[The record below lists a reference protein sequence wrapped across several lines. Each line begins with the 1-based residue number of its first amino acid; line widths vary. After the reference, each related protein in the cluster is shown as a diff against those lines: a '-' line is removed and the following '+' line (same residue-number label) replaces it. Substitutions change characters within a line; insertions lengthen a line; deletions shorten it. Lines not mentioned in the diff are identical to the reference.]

1 MSGISFSDIPSLF
14 GYQFMQYAIVG
25 GMLAAATCAAI
36 GLFMLLRR
44 EALIGEGIAHV
55 SFGGIALGLF
65 IGVYPIYTALLLSII
80 ATLSITWLRRKGIAN
95 SDAAIGI
102 VVAFGLSLGL
112 VLLSLSGGFNVDLFS
127 YLFGSI
133 LTIDIQD
140 LSISAALAI
149 GVLAFLGALHKEVL
163 SITFDEKA
171 ARVSGIPVEGI
182 TIAFNILVAFTVALS
197 IKIIGILLVT
207 ALLIL
212 PGVAAM
218 QLRLSF
224 RGTMAFAVAASA
236 VSVILGVVISAA
248 VDVATSAVI
257 IFVSMAVAAI
267 AAIYSRL
274 GDSKSSRS

>member
-1 MSGISFSDIPSLF
+1 MSGLSFTDIPSLF
-14 GYQFMQYAIVG
+14 GYQFMQYAILG
-25 GMLAAATCAAI
+25 GTLAAATCAAI

-65 IGVYPIYTALLLSII
+65 IGVYPVYTALLLSVI
-80 ATLSITWLRRKGIAN
+80 ATLFISWLRRKGIAN

-112 VLLSLSGGFNVDLFS
+112 VLLSLSGGFNVDLFT

-133 LTIDIQD
+133 LTIDTQD
-140 LSISAALAI
+140 LLTSVGLAI
-149 GVLAFLGALHKEVL
+149 GVLVFLLALHKEVL

-171 ARVSGIPVEGI
+171 ARVSGIPVEKI
-182 TIAFNILVAFTVALS
+182 NFAFNILVALTVALS

-207 ALLIL
+207 AVLIL

-224 RGTMAFAVAASA
+224 RGTMLFAIAASFVSVVAGVTISAAANVAASA
-236 VSVILGVVISAA
+236 A
-248 VDVATSAVI
+248 I
-257 IFVSMAVAAI
+257 IFVSMAVMAI
-267 AAIYSRL
+267 TATYTKL
-274 GDSKSSRS
+274 GDSK

>member
-1 MSGISFSDIPSLF
+1 LSGLSFSDIPSLF

-25 GMLAAATCAAI
+25 GTLAAATCAAI

-65 IGVYPIYTALLLSII
+65 IGVYPVYTALLLSVI
-80 ATLSITWLRRKGIAN
+80 ATLFITWLRRRGIAN

-112 VLLSLSGGFNVDLFS
+112 VLLSLSGGFNVDLFT

-133 LTIDIQD
+133 LTIDTQD
-140 LSISAALAI
+140 LLTSVGLAA
-149 GVLAFLGALHKEVL
+149 GVLVFLLVLHKEVL

-171 ARVSGIPVEGI
+171 ARVSGIPVEKI
-182 TIAFNILVAFTVALS
+182 NFAFSILVALTVALS

-224 RGTMAFAVAASA
+224 RGTMLFAIAASVISVAAGVTISA
-236 VSVILGVVISAA
+236 VVN
-248 VDVATSAVI
+248 VATSAVI
-257 IFVSMAVAAI
+257 IFVAMAVAAI
-267 AAIYSRL
+267 TTVYSRL
-274 GDSKSSRS
+274 GDTK

>member
-1 MSGISFSDIPSLF
+1 VSGLSFSDIPSLF
-14 GYQFMQYAIVG
+14 GYQFMQYAILG
-25 GMLAAATCAAI
+25 GTLAAATCAAI

-65 IGVYPIYTALLLSII
+65 IGVYPVYTALLLSVI
-80 ATLSITWLRRKGIAN
+80 ATLFIGWLRKRGIAG

-112 VLLSLSGGFNVDLFS
+112 VLLSLSGGFNVDLFT

-133 LTIDIQD
+133 LTIDTQD
-140 LSISAALAI
+140 LLTSVGLAA
-149 GVLAFLGALHKEVL
+149 GVLVFLLALHKEVL

-171 ARVSGIPVEGI
+171 ARVSVIPVEKI
-182 TIAFNILVAFTVALS
+182 NFAFNILVALTVALS

-224 RGTMAFAVAASA
+224 RGTMLFAIAASFVSVVAGVTISAVANVAS
-236 VSVILGVVISAA
+236 SAI
-248 VDVATSAVI
+248 I
-257 IFVSMAVAAI
+257 IFVAMAVAAI
-267 AAIYSRL
+267 TAIYSRL
-274 GDSKSSRS
+274 GDS

>member
-1 MSGISFSDIPSLF
+1 MSGISLADVPSLF
-14 GYQFMQYAIVG
+14 GYQFMQYAVLG
-25 GMLAAATCAAI
+25 GTLAAATCAAI

-65 IGVYPIYTALLLSII
+65 IGVYPVYTALVLSVA
-80 ATLSITWLRRKGIAN
+80 ATLFIGWLRRRGIAN

-112 VLLSLSGGFNVDLFS
+112 VLLSLSGGFNVDLFT
-127 YLFGSI
+127 YLFGSV
-133 LTIDIQD
+133 LTIDTQD
-140 LSISAALAI
+140 LLTSAALAV
-149 GVLAFLGALHKEVL
+149 GVLGFLLALHKEVL

-171 ARVSGIPVEGI
+171 ARVCGIPVERI
-182 TIAFNILVAFTVALS
+182 DFAFNILVALTVALS

-224 RGTMAFAVAASA
+224 RGTMLFAIAASA
-236 VSVILGVVISAA
+236 VSVVAGVIVSAVANVAASAA
-248 VDVATSAVI
+248 I
-257 IFVSMAVAAI
+257 IFVAMAVAAVT
-267 AAIYSRL
+267 AVYSRL
-274 GDSKSSRS
+274 GGSR

>member
-14 GYQFMQYAIVG
+14 GYQFMQYALIG
-25 GMLAAATCAAI
+25 GTLAAATCAAI

-80 ATLSITWLRRKGIAN
+80 ATLSITWMRRKGIAN

-112 VLLSLSGGFNVDLFS
+112 VLLSLSGGFSVDLFS

-133 LTIDIQD
+133 LTIDSQD
-140 LSISAALAI
+140 LTISAALAI
-149 GVLAFLGALHKEVL
+149 AVLAFISALHKEVL

-171 ARVSGIPVEGI
+171 ARVSGIPVEAI
-182 TIAFNILVAFTVALS
+182 TIAFNILVALTVALS

-224 RGTMAFAVAASA
+224 RGTILFAVAASS
-236 VSVILGVVISAA
+236 VSVIAGVVISAA

-257 IFVSMAVAAI
+257 IFVSMAI
-267 AAIYSRL
+267 AAITAVYSKL
-274 GDSKSSRS
+274 GDAKPSR

>member
-1 MSGISFSDIPSLF
+1 MNGISFSDIPSLF
-14 GYQFMQYAIVG
+14 GYQFMQFALVG
-25 GMLAAATCAAI
+25 GVLASATCAAI

-65 IGVYPIYTALLLSII
+65 IGVYPIYTALLLSVA
-80 ATLSITWLRRKGIAN
+80 ATLSITWMRRKGIAN

-133 LTIDIQD
+133 LTIDVQD
-140 LSISAALAI
+140 LTISAVLAI

-171 ARVSGIPVEGI
+171 ARVSGIPVETI
-182 TIAFNILVAFTVALS
+182 TFAFNILVALTVALS

-224 RGTMAFAVAASA
+224 RGTMAFALAASA
-236 VSVILGVVISAA
+236 ISVTVGVVISAA

-267 AAIYSRL
+267 TTIYSRL
-274 GDSKSSRS
+274 GDRK

>member
-14 GYQFMQYAIVG
+14 GYQFMQYAMLG
-25 GMLAAATCAAI
+25 GTLAAATCAAI

-65 IGVYPIYTALLLSII
+65 IGVYPVYTALVLSVA
-80 ATLSITWLRRKGIAN
+80 ATLFITWLRRKGIAN
-95 SDAAIGI
+95 SDAAIGM

-112 VLLSLSGGFNVDLFS
+112 VLLSLSGGFNVDLFT

-133 LTIDIQD
+133 LTIDLQD
-140 LSISAALAI
+140 LLVSAGLAC
-149 GVLAFLGALHKEVL
+149 GVLLFLLALHKEVL

-171 ARVSGIPVEGI
+171 ARVSGIPVEKI
-182 TIAFNILVAFTVALS
+182 NFAFNILVALTVALS

-224 RGTMAFAVAASA
+224 RGTMLFSIVSAVVSVIIGVTISAVANIAASA
-236 VSVILGVVISAA
+236 A
-248 VDVATSAVI
+248 I
-257 IFVSMAVAAI
+257 IFVAMAIAAVAAI
-267 AAIYSRL
+267 YSKL
-274 GDSKSSRS
+274 GVTK

>member
-1 MSGISFSDIPSLF
+1 LSGLSFSDIPSLF

-25 GMLAAATCAAI
+25 GTLAAATCAAI

-65 IGVYPIYTALLLSII
+65 IGVYPVYTALLLSVI
-80 ATLSITWLRRKGIAN
+80 ATLFITWLRRRGIAN

-112 VLLSLSGGFNVDLFS
+112 VLLSLSGGFNVDLFT

-133 LTIDIQD
+133 LTIDTQD
-140 LSISAALAI
+140 LATSVGLAV
-149 GVLAFLGALHKEVL
+149 GVLLFLLVLHKEVL

-171 ARVSGIPVEGI
+171 ARVSGIPVEKI
-182 TIAFNILVAFTVALS
+182 NFAFSILVALTVALS

-224 RGTMAFAVAASA
+224 RGTMLFAIAASVISVAAGVTISA
-236 VSVILGVVISAA
+236 VVN
-248 VDVATSAVI
+248 VATSAVI
-257 IFVSMAVAAI
+257 IFVAMAVAAI
-267 AAIYSRL
+267 TTVYSRL
-274 GDSKSSRS
+274 GDTK

>member
-1 MSGISFSDIPSLF
+1 MSGLTFSDIPSLF
-14 GYQFMQYAIVG
+14 GYQFMQYAVVG
-25 GMLAAATCAAI
+25 GTLAAATCAAI

-65 IGVYPIYTALLLSII
+65 IGVYPVYTALLLSVI
-80 ATLSITWLRRKGIAN
+80 ATLFISWLRRKGIAN

-112 VLLSLSGGFNVDLFS
+112 VLLSLSGGFNVDLFT

-133 LTIDIQD
+133 LTIDTQD
-140 LSISAALAI
+140 LLTSVGLAI
-149 GVLAFLGALHKEVL
+149 GVLVFLLALHKEVL

-171 ARVSGIPVEGI
+171 ARVSGIPVEKI
-182 TIAFNILVAFTVALS
+182 NFAFNILVALTVALS

-207 ALLIL
+207 AVLIL

-224 RGTMAFAVAASA
+224 RGTMLFAIAASFVSVVAGVTISAAANVAASA
-236 VSVILGVVISAA
+236 A
-248 VDVATSAVI
+248 I
-257 IFVSMAVAAI
+257 IFVSMAVMAI
-267 AAIYSRL
+267 TATYTKL
-274 GDSKSSRS
+274 GESK

>member
-1 MSGISFSDIPSLF
+1 M
-14 GYQFMQYAIVG
+14 
-25 GMLAAATCAAI
+25 
-36 GLFMLLRR
+36 
-44 EALIGEGIAHV
+44 
-55 SFGGIALGLF
+55 
-65 IGVYPIYTALLLSII
+65 
-80 ATLSITWLRRKGIAN
+80 RRKGIAN

-112 VLLSLSGGFNVDLFS
+112 VLLSLSGGFSVDLFS

-133 LTIDIQD
+133 LTIDSQD
-140 LSISAALAI
+140 LAISAALAI
-149 GVLAFLGALHKEVL
+149 GVLAFIWALHKEVL

-171 ARVSGIPVEGI
+171 ARVSGIPVEAI
-182 TIAFNILVAFTVALS
+182 TIAFNILVALTVALS

-224 RGTMAFAVAASA
+224 RGTILFAVLASS
-236 VSVILGVVISAA
+236 VSVIAGVVISAA

-257 IFVSMAVAAI
+257 IFVSMAI
-267 AAIYSRL
+267 AAITAVYSRL
-274 GDSKSSRS
+274 GDAKPSR

>member
-1 MSGISFSDIPSLF
+1 VSGISLSDIPSLF
-14 GYQFMQYAIVG
+14 GYQFMQYAVLG
-25 GMLAAATCAAI
+25 GTLAAATCGAI

-65 IGVYPIYTALLLSII
+65 IGVYPVYTALLLSVA
-80 ATLSITWLRRKGIAN
+80 ATLFIGWLRRKGIAS

-112 VLLSLSGGFNVDLFS
+112 VLLSLSGGFNVDLFT

-133 LTIDIQD
+133 LTIDSQD
-140 LSISAALAI
+140 LVTSVGLAV
-149 GVLAFLGALHKEVL
+149 GVLVFLLVLHKEVL

-171 ARVSGIPVEGI
+171 ARVSGIPVEKI
-182 TIAFNILVAFTVALS
+182 NFAFSILVALTVALS

-224 RGTMAFAVAASA
+224 RGTMGVTVAAAVVSVVVGVTVSA
-236 VSVILGVVISAA
+236 VVN
-248 VDVATSAVI
+248 VATSAVI
-257 IFVSMAVAAI
+257 IFVAMAEAAVT
-267 AAIYSRL
+267 AVYSKL
-274 GDSKSSRS
+274 GDAN

>member
-14 GYQFMQYAIVG
+14 GYQFMQYALVG
-25 GMLAAATCAAI
+25 GVLAAATCAAI

-65 IGVYPIYTALLLSII
+65 IGVYPIYTALLLSIL

-133 LTIDIQD
+133 LTIDAQD
-140 LSISAALAI
+140 LTISAALAI
-149 GVLAFLGALHKEVL
+149 GVLAFITALHKEVL

-171 ARVSGIPVEGI
+171 ARVSGIPVERI
-182 TIAFNILVAFTVALS
+182 TFAFNILVALTVALS

-224 RGTMAFAVAASA
+224 RGTMLFAVAASA
-236 VSVILGVVISAA
+236 ISVVVGVVISAA

-267 AAIYSRL
+267 TAIYSRL
-274 GDSKSSRS
+274 GDSGASH

>member
-1 MSGISFSDIPSLF
+1 MSGISFSDVPSLF
-14 GYQFMQYAIVG
+14 GYQFMQYALIG
-25 GMLAAATCAAI
+25 GTLAAATCAAI

-65 IGVYPIYTALLLSII
+65 IGVYPIYTALLLSVI
-80 ATLSITWLRRKGIAN
+80 ATLSITWLRRKGVAS

-133 LTIDIQD
+133 LTIDSQD
-140 LSISAALAI
+140 LTISAALAI
-149 GVLAFLGALHKEVL
+149 GVLAFITALHKEVL

-182 TIAFNILVAFTVALS
+182 TFAFNILVALTVALS

-224 RGTMAFAVAASA
+224 RGTMLFAVAASA
-236 VSVILGVVISAA
+236 VSVITGVVLSAV

-257 IFVSMAVAAI
+257 IFVSMAIAAI
-267 AAIYSRL
+267 AAVYTRL
-274 GDSKSSRS
+274 GDKT

>member
-1 MSGISFSDIPSLF
+1 MSGIFFSDIPSLL

-25 GMLAAATCAAI
+25 GVLAAASCAAI

-65 IGVYPIYTALLLSII
+65 IGVYPIYTALLLAVV

-133 LTIDIQD
+133 LTIDVQD
-140 LSISAALAI
+140 LTISAALAI

-182 TIAFNILVAFTVALS
+182 TIAFNILVALTVALS

-224 RGTMAFAVAASA
+224 RGTMAFALVASA
-236 VSVILGVVISAA
+236 VSVIVGVVISAA
-248 VDVATSAVI
+248 VDVATSAMI
-257 IFVSMAVAAI
+257 IFVAMAI
-267 AAIYSRL
+267 AAMTAIYSRL
-274 GDSKSSRS
+274 GEKK

>member
-1 MSGISFSDIPSLF
+1 LSGISFSDLPSLF

-25 GMLAAATCAAI
+25 GTLAAATCAAI

-65 IGVYPIYTALLLSII
+65 IGVYPVYTALLLSVI
-80 ATLSITWLRRKGIAN
+80 ATLFITWLRRKGIAN

-112 VLLSLSGGFNVDLFS
+112 VLLSLSGGFNVDLFT

-133 LTIDIQD
+133 LTIDTQD
-140 LSISAALAI
+140 LATSVGLAA
-149 GVLAFLGALHKEVL
+149 GVLVFLLVLHKEVL

-171 ARVSGIPVEGI
+171 ARVSGIPVEKI
-182 TIAFNILVAFTVALS
+182 NFAFSILVALTVALS

-224 RGTMAFAVAASA
+224 RGTMVFAIAASVISVAAGVTISA
-236 VSVILGVVISAA
+236 VVN
-248 VDVATSAVI
+248 VATSAVI
-257 IFVSMAVAAI
+257 IFVAMAVAAVTTV
-267 AAIYSRL
+267 YSRL
-274 GDSKSSRS
+274 GGTK

>member
-1 MSGISFSDIPSLF
+1 MAGISIADIPQLF
-14 GYQFMQYAIVG
+14 GYQFFQYALIG
-25 GMLAAATCAAI
+25 GTLAAATCAAI

-55 SFGGIALGLF
+55 SFGGVALGIF
-65 IGVYPIYTALLLSII
+65 IGVYPIYTAILLSVA
-80 ATLSITWLRRKGIAN
+80 ATMFITYLRRKGIAH

-112 VLLSLSGGFNVDLFS
+112 VLLSLSGGFNVDLFT

-133 LTIDIQD
+133 LTIDSQD
-140 LSISAALAI
+140 LVISVALAL
-149 GVLAFLGALHKEVL
+149 GVLGFLLALHKEVL

-171 ARVSGIPVEGI
+171 ARVSGIPVEAI
-182 TIAFNILVAFTVALS
+182 TFAFNVLVALTVALS
-197 IKIIGILLVT
+197 IKIIGILLVS
-207 ALLIL
+207 AILIL

-224 RGTMAFAVAASA
+224 RGTMEFAVAASV
-236 VSVILGVVISAA
+236 VSVVAGTIISAV

-257 IFVSMAVAAI
+257 IFVSMAIAAI
-267 AAIYSRL
+267 AAVYARL
-274 GDSKSSRS
+274 GESK

>member
-1 MSGISFSDIPSLF
+1 MSGLSFSDIPSLF

-25 GMLAAATCAAI
+25 GTLAAATCAAI

-65 IGVYPIYTALLLSII
+65 IGVYPVYTALLLSVI
-80 ATLSITWLRRKGIAN
+80 ATLFITWLRRRGIAN

-112 VLLSLSGGFNVDLFS
+112 VLLSLSGGFNVDLFT

-133 LTIDIQD
+133 LTIDTQD
-140 LSISAALAI
+140 LLTSVGLAA
-149 GVLAFLGALHKEVL
+149 GVLVFLLVLHKEVL

-171 ARVSGIPVEGI
+171 ARVSGIPVEKI
-182 TIAFNILVAFTVALS
+182 NFAFSILVALTVALS

-224 RGTMAFAVAASA
+224 RGTMLFAIAASVISVAAGVTISA
-236 VSVILGVVISAA
+236 VVN
-248 VDVATSAVI
+248 VATSAVI
-257 IFVSMAVAAI
+257 IFVAMAVAAI
-267 AAIYSRL
+267 TTVYSRL
-274 GDSKSSRS
+274 GDTK

>member
-1 MSGISFSDIPSLF
+1 MSGLSFSDIPSLF

-25 GMLAAATCAAI
+25 GTLAAATCAAI

-65 IGVYPIYTALLLSII
+65 IGVYPVYTALLLSVI
-80 ATLSITWLRRKGIAN
+80 ATLFITWLRRRGIAN

-112 VLLSLSGGFNVDLFS
+112 VLLSLSGGFNVDLFT

-133 LTIDIQD
+133 LTIDTQD
-140 LSISAALAI
+140 LATSVGLAV
-149 GVLAFLGALHKEVL
+149 GVLLFLLVLHKEVL

-171 ARVSGIPVEGI
+171 ARVSGIPVEKI
-182 TIAFNILVAFTVALS
+182 NFAFSILVALTVALS

-224 RGTMAFAVAASA
+224 RGTMLFAIAASVISVAAGVTISA
-236 VSVILGVVISAA
+236 VVN
-248 VDVATSAVI
+248 VATSAVI
-257 IFVSMAVAAI
+257 IFVAMAVAAI
-267 AAIYSRL
+267 TTVYSRL
-274 GDSKSSRS
+274 GDTK

>member
-1 MSGISFSDIPSLF
+1 MSGISLSDLPSLF

-25 GMLAAATCAAI
+25 GTLAAATCAAI

-65 IGVYPIYTALLLSII
+65 IGVYPVYTALLLSVI
-80 ATLSITWLRRKGIAN
+80 ATLFITWLRRKGVAN

-112 VLLSLSGGFNVDLFS
+112 VLLSLSGGFNVDLFT

-133 LTIDIQD
+133 LTIDTQD
-140 LSISAALAI
+140 LATSVGLAA
-149 GVLAFLGALHKEVL
+149 GVLVFLLVLHKEVL

-171 ARVSGIPVEGI
+171 ARVSGIPVEKI
-182 TIAFNILVAFTVALS
+182 NFAFSILVALTVALS

-224 RGTMAFAVAASA
+224 RGTMLFAIAASVISVAAGVTISA
-236 VSVILGVVISAA
+236 VVN
-248 VDVATSAVI
+248 VATSAVI
-257 IFVSMAVAAI
+257 IFVAMAVAAVTTV
-267 AAIYSRL
+267 YSRL
-274 GDSKSSRS
+274 GGTK

>member
-14 GYQFMQYAIVG
+14 GYQFMQYAVFG
-25 GMLAAATCAAI
+25 GTLAAATCAAI

-65 IGVYPIYTALLLSII
+65 IGVYPVYTAIILSVA
-80 ATLSITWLRRKGIAN
+80 ATLFITWLRRKGIAN

-102 VVAFGLSLGL
+102 IVAFGLSLGL
-112 VLLSLSGGFNVDLFS
+112 VLLSLSGGFNVDLFT

-133 LTIDIQD
+133 LTIDTQD
-140 LSISAALAI
+140 LFTSVALAV
-149 GVLAFLGALHKEVL
+149 GVLVFIAALHKEVL

-171 ARVSGIPVEGI
+171 ARVSGIPVEKI
-182 TIAFNILVAFTVALS
+182 NFALNVLVALTVALS

-207 ALLIL
+207 AVLIL

-224 RGTMAFAVAASA
+224 RGTMAFALVASA
-236 VSVILGVVISAA
+236 VSVSAGVTISA
-248 VDVATSAVI
+248 VVNVATSAVI
-257 IFVSMAVAAI
+257 IFVAMAI
-267 AAIYSRL
+267 AGITTVYSRL
-274 GDSKSSRS
+274 GDAR

>member
-1 MSGISFSDIPSLF
+1 
-14 GYQFMQYAIVG
+14 MQYAVVG
-25 GMLAAATCAAI
+25 GTLAAATCAAI
-36 GLFMLLRR
+36 GLFMILRR

-65 IGVYPIYTALLLSII
+65 IGVYPVYTALILSVI
-80 ATLSITWLRRKGIAN
+80 ATLFITWLRRKGIAN

-112 VLLSLSGGFNVDLFS
+112 VLLSLSGGFNVDLFT

-133 LTIDIQD
+133 LTIDTQD
-140 LSISAALAI
+140 LATSVGLAA
-149 GVLAFLGALHKEVL
+149 GVLVFLLVLHKEVL

-171 ARVSGIPVEGI
+171 ARVSGIPVEKI
-182 TIAFNILVAFTVALS
+182 NFAFGILVALTVALS

-224 RGTMAFAVAASA
+224 RGTMLFAIAASA
-236 VSVILGVVISAA
+236 VSVVAGVTISA
-248 VDVATSAVI
+248 VANIAASAAI
-257 IFVSMAVAAI
+257 IFVAMAVAAVTTV
-267 AAIYSRL
+267 YSRL
-274 GDSKSSRS
+274 GDAR

>member
-1 MSGISFSDIPSLF
+1 MSGISFSDLPSLF
-14 GYQFMQYAIVG
+14 GYQFMQYAVIG
-25 GMLAAATCAAI
+25 GALAAASCAAI

-44 EALIGEGIAHV
+44 EALIGEGIAHL

-65 IGVYPIYTALLLSII
+65 IGVYPIYTALVLSV
-80 ATLSITWLRRKGIAN
+80 AGTLFIGWLRRKGIAS

-133 LTIDIQD
+133 LTIDLQD
-140 LSISAALAI
+140 MSISAALAV
-149 GVLAFLGALHKEVL
+149 GVLAFLGILHKEVL

-171 ARVSGIPVEGI
+171 ARVSGIPVERI
-182 TIAFNILVAFTVALS
+182 TLAFNILVAMTVALS

-212 PGVAAM
+212 PGVASM

-224 RGTMAFAVAASA
+224 KGTMAFAIAASV
-236 VSVILGVVISAA
+236 VSVIVGVTISAA

-257 IFVSMAVAAI
+257 IFVAMAVAAI
-267 AAIYSRL
+267 TTVHSRL
-274 GDSKSSRS
+274 GDPK

>member
-1 MSGISFSDIPSLF
+1 MSGISFADIPSLF
-14 GYQFMQYAIVG
+14 GYQFMQYAVIG
-25 GMLAAATCAAI
+25 GTLAAATCAAI

-55 SFGGIALGLF
+55 SFGGIALGLY
-65 IGVYPIYTALLLSII
+65 IGVYPVYTAIILSVV
-80 ATLSITWLRRKGIAN
+80 ATLFISWLRRKGIAN

-112 VLLSLSGGFNVDLFS
+112 VLLSLSGGFNVDLFT
-127 YLFGSI
+127 YLFGSV
-133 LTIDIQD
+133 LTIDTQD
-140 LSISAALAI
+140 LLTSVGLAA
-149 GVLAFLGALHKEVL
+149 GVLVFLLALHKEVL

-171 ARVSGIPVEGI
+171 ARVSGIPVEKI
-182 TIAFNILVAFTVALS
+182 NFTFNILVALTVALS

-224 RGTMAFAVAASA
+224 RGTMLFAIISAVVSVVVGVTISAVANIAASA
-236 VSVILGVVISAA
+236 A
-248 VDVATSAVI
+248 I
-257 IFVSMAVAAI
+257 IFVAMAIAAVAAI
-267 AAIYSRL
+267 FSRL
-274 GDSKSSRS
+274 GGTK

>member
-14 GYQFMQYAIVG
+14 GYRFMQYALVG
-25 GMLAAATCAAI
+25 GVLAAATCAAI
-36 GLFMLLRR
+36 GLFMILRR

-65 IGVYPIYTALLLSII
+65 IGVYPIYTALLLAVM

-133 LTIDIQD
+133 LTIDAQD
-140 LSISAALAI
+140 LTISAALAI

-182 TIAFNILVAFTVALS
+182 TFAFNILVALTVALS

-224 RGTMAFAVAASA
+224 RGTMTFAVAASA
-236 VSVILGVVISAA
+236 VSVMIGVVISAA

-257 IFVSMAVAAI
+257 IFVSMAIAAI
-267 AAIYSRL
+267 TAIYSRL
-274 GDSKSSRS
+274 GEKRSSH

>member
-1 MSGISFSDIPSLF
+1 MSGLPFSDIPSLF
-14 GYQFMQYAIVG
+14 GYQFMQYALLG
-25 GMLAAATCAAI
+25 GTLAAATCAAI

-65 IGVYPIYTALLLSII
+65 IGVYPVYTALLLSVI
-80 ATLSITWLRRKGIAN
+80 ATLFITWLRRKGIAN
-95 SDAAIGI
+95 SDAAIGM

-112 VLLSLSGGFNVDLFS
+112 VLLSLSGGFNVDLFT
-127 YLFGSI
+127 YLFGSV
-133 LTIDIQD
+133 LTIDTQD
-140 LSISAALAI
+140 LATSV
-149 GVLAFLGALHKEVL
+149 VLAAAVLGFLLVLHKEVL

-182 TIAFNILVAFTVALS
+182 NFAFNILVALTVALS

-224 RGTMAFAVAASA
+224 RGTMLFAIAASA
-236 VSVILGVVISAA
+236 VSVLAGVTISA
-248 VDVATSAVI
+248 VVNVATSAVI
-257 IFVSMAVAAI
+257 IFVAMAVAAVTTV
-267 AAIYSRL
+267 YSRL
-274 GDSKSSRS
+274 GDSK

>member
-1 MSGISFSDIPSLF
+1 MSGISFSDLPSLF
-14 GYQFMQYAIVG
+14 GYQFMQYAVIG
-25 GMLAAATCAAI
+25 GALAAASCAAI

-44 EALIGEGIAHV
+44 EALIGEGIAHL

-65 IGVYPIYTALLLSII
+65 IGVYPIYTALLLSVA
-80 ATLSITWLRRKGIAN
+80 ATLSITWMRRKGIAN

-140 LSISAALAI
+140 LTISAALAI

-171 ARVSGIPVEGI
+171 ARVSGIPVERI
-182 TIAFNILVAFTVALS
+182 TIAFNILVALTVALS

-224 RGTMAFAVAASA
+224 RGTMLFALAASA
-236 VSVILGVVISAA
+236 VSVIIGVVISAA

-257 IFVSMAVAAI
+257 IFVAMAVAAMTTM
-267 AAIYSRL
+267 YSRL
-274 GDSKSSRS
+274 GDSK

>member
-14 GYQFMQYAIVG
+14 GYQFMQYALVG

-65 IGVYPIYTALLLSII
+65 IGVYPIYTALLLAVI

-133 LTIDIQD
+133 LTIDLQD
-140 LSISAALAI
+140 LTISAALAI

-182 TIAFNILVAFTVALS
+182 TIAFNILVALTVALS

-236 VSVILGVVISAA
+236 VSVMVGVVISAA

-267 AAIYSRL
+267 TAIYSRL
-274 GDSKSSRS
+274 GDSK

>member
-1 MSGISFSDIPSLF
+1 MSGIPFSDIPSLF
-14 GYQFMQYAIVG
+14 GYQFMQYAVIG
-25 GMLAAATCAAI
+25 GTLAAASCAAI

-65 IGVYPIYTALLLSII
+65 IGVYPIYTALILSVA
-80 ATLSITWLRRKGIAN
+80 ATLFITWLRKKGIAN

-133 LTIDIQD
+133 LTIDLQD
-140 LSISAALAI
+140 LSISAALAV
-149 GVLAFLGALHKEVL
+149 GVLLFLGALHKEVL

-171 ARVSGIPVEGI
+171 ARVSGIPVERI
-182 TIAFNILVAFTVALS
+182 TFAFNILVALTVVLS

-218 QLRLSF
+218 QLRFSF
-224 RGTMAFAVAASA
+224 KGTMTFAVAASA
-236 VSVILGVVISAA
+236 VSVIVGVTISAA

-267 AAIYSRL
+267 TIVYSRL
-274 GDSKSSRS
+274 GDSK

>member
-1 MSGISFSDIPSLF
+1 MSGISFSDISSLF
-14 GYQFMQYAIVG
+14 GYQFMQYALVG
-25 GMLAAATCAAI
+25 GTLAAATCAAI

-65 IGVYPIYTALLLSII
+65 IGVYPIYTALLLSIA
-80 ATLSITWLRRKGIAN
+80 ATLSITWLKRKGIAN

-133 LTIDIQD
+133 LTIDSQD
-140 LSISAALAI
+140 LAISAALAI
-149 GVLAFLGALHKEVL
+149 GVLAFIWALHKEVL

-171 ARVSGIPVEGI
+171 ARVSGIPVEAI
-182 TIAFNILVAFTVALS
+182 TIAFNILVALTVALS

-224 RGTMAFAVAASA
+224 RGTILFAVLASS
-236 VSVILGVVISAA
+236 VSVIAGVVISAA

-257 IFVSMAVAAI
+257 IFVSMAI
-267 AAIYSRL
+267 AAITAVYSRL
-274 GDSKSSRS
+274 GDAKPSR

>member
-1 MSGISFSDIPSLF
+1 MSGISFSDLPSLF

-25 GMLAAATCAAI
+25 GTLAAATCAAI

-65 IGVYPIYTALLLSII
+65 IGVYPVYTALLLSVI
-80 ATLSITWLRRKGIAN
+80 ATLFITWLRRKGIAN

-112 VLLSLSGGFNVDLFS
+112 VLLSLSGGFNVDLFT

-133 LTIDIQD
+133 LTIDTQD
-140 LSISAALAI
+140 LLTSVGLAA
-149 GVLAFLGALHKEVL
+149 GVLVFLLVLHKEVL

-171 ARVSGIPVEGI
+171 ARVSGIPVEKI
-182 TIAFNILVAFTVALS
+182 NFAFSILVALTVALS

-224 RGTMAFAVAASA
+224 RGTMVFAIAASVISVAAGVTISA
-236 VSVILGVVISAA
+236 VVN
-248 VDVATSAVI
+248 VATSAVI
-257 IFVSMAVAAI
+257 IFVAMAVAAVTTV
-267 AAIYSRL
+267 YSRL
-274 GDSKSSRS
+274 GGTK